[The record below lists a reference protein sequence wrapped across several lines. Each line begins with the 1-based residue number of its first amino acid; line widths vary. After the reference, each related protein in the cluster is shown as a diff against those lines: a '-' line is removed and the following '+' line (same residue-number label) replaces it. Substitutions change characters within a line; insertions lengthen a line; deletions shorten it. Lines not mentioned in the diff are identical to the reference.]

1 MKKIIRLAGWLRNYS
16 YGEWLSG
23 RIHMKYWRLLGLVV
37 LTGFLGACASFQE
50 QDYLQQY
57 GSHGGRGQGFRVQ
70 PYQVDQEVHTCA
82 PGKISGRITRL
93 RVETFSQ
100 DRDPL
105 LAVEVQTPD
114 RGLVHVHVGPIWFL
128 ERHEADLKPG
138 DEVTIQGFCS
148 KLGGRERLLA
158 SEMVHKDQTL
168 RLRDPQGN
176 PWWENSRTN

>member
-1 MKKIIRLAGWLRNYS
+1 MKKMIRLGRWLRNCAC
-16 YGEWLSG
+16 GERLSG
-23 RIHMKYWRLLGLVV
+23 RIHLKHWRLLGLLV

-57 GSHGGRGQGFRVQ
+57 GSRGGRGQGFRVQ
-70 PYQVDQEVHTCA
+70 PYKVDQEVHTCA
-82 PGKISGRITRL
+82 PGKISGRISRL
-93 RVETFSQ
+93 QVETLAQ
-100 DRDPL
+100 DMDSL

-114 RGLVHVHVGPIWFL
+114 RGLVHVHVGPLWFL

-148 KLGGRERLLA
+148 TLAGREMLLA
-158 SEMVHKDQTL
+158 SEVVHKDQTL

-176 PWWENSRTN
+176 PWWEISRTH